1 MTKFPKISDFYLHM
15 SKKSSNF
22 AAQSFVKQKNTAPPV

>member
-1 MTKFPKISDFYLHM
+1 MFLLHM

-22 AAQSFVKQKNTAPPV
+22 ATEFAKVHENGAVTDYT

>member
-1 MTKFPKISDFYLHM
+1 MGSFFHFYLHM

-22 AAQSFVKQKNTAPPV
+22 ATQSFVKQKNHN